1 MSEVPQ
7 ATPELCSLPSGAN
20 ESAKAGTALVS
31 FFLIYVAI
39 CKNI

>member
-31 FFLIYVAI
+31 FFFFCNLCSYL
-39 CKNI
+39 

>member
-31 FFLIYVAI
+31 FFL
-39 CKNI
+39 